1 MQIHIF
7 VEINKMKKMIVQ
19 TDFWGPNNTLKVQVW
34 NPILNIWITFFLLF
48 LVVPGRYMAVTR
60 INYIHSR
67 NCRSIGSMIFA
78 IWFISITVSLAPL
91 FGWKDAGYEE
101 RVNVEQQ
108 CIISQDVGYQI
119 FATVMTF
126 YAPLVII
133 LLLYWRIFMTARTR
147 LRKRM
152 AAKAN
157 INLHQVR
164 NTSFFP
170 YTLY

>member
-1 MQIHIF
+1 
-7 VEINKMKKMIVQ
+7 MKPYIEY
-19 TDFWGPNNTLKVQVW
+19 
-34 NPILNIWITFFLLF
+34 LNHVFSSLR
-48 LVVPGRYMAVTR
+48 RYMAVTR

-91 FGWKDAGYEE
+91 FGWKDAGYED

-157 INLHQVR
+157 INLHQV
-164 NTSFFP
+164 S
-170 YTLY
+170 TLLENLKFCPNQFSEKMTKL

>member
-1 MQIHIF
+1 MYF
-7 VEINKMKKMIVQ
+7 GYP
-19 TDFWGPNNTLKVQVW
+19 F
-34 NPILNIWITFFLLF
+34 
-48 LVVPGRYMAVTR
+48 RYMAVTR

-67 NCRSIGSMIFA
+67 NCRTIGSMIFS

-91 FGWKDAGYEE
+91 FGWKDADYER
-101 RVNVEQQ
+101 RVTEDQQ
-108 CIISQDVGYQI
+108 CIISQDVGYQV

-157 INLHQVR
+157 INLHQV
-164 NTSFFP
+164 SLSL
-170 YTLY
+170 TLDMDKIFRSPRPTNQVFSNVF

>member
-1 MQIHIF
+1 
-7 VEINKMKKMIVQ
+7 
-19 TDFWGPNNTLKVQVW
+19 
-34 NPILNIWITFFLLF
+34 
-48 LVVPGRYMAVTR
+48 MAVTR

-67 NCRSIGSMIFA
+67 NCRTIGSMIFS

-91 FGWKDAGYEE
+91 FGWKDADYER
-101 RVNVEQQ
+101 RVNVDQQ
-108 CIISQDVGYQI
+108 CIISQDVGYQV

-157 INLHQVR
+157 INLHQVSLSL
-164 NTSFFP
+164 TLLKTDVWFP
-170 YTLY
+170 VDYDPITGAVEKYREIIPGPYSIIWGIIAEGLKTKI

>member
-1 MQIHIF
+1 
-7 VEINKMKKMIVQ
+7 MKPYIEY
-19 TDFWGPNNTLKVQVW
+19 
-34 NPILNIWITFFLLF
+34 LNHVFSSLR
-48 LVVPGRYMAVTR
+48 RYMAVTR

-91 FGWKDAGYEE
+91 FGWKDAGYED

-164 NTSFFP
+164 KYSNR
-170 YTLY
+170 